1 MGLSCIRYNFGR
13 RINGKN
19 IKGNIAMSSVMYERM
34 RANPK
39 FQELVARRGRYA
51 WTLAA
56 IVLTMFYGF
65 VMVVAFNPASLGQ
78 PVSEGSMLTVG
89 VAVELFMFIFF
100 WVLTALYVRRANGEF
115 DSLTQEIVK
124 EAWKENK

>member
-1 MGLSCIRYNFGR
+1 
-13 RINGKN
+13 
-19 IKGNIAMSSVMYERM
+19 MYERM
-34 RANPK
+34 RVNPK
-39 FQELVARRGRYA
+39 FQELVTKRSRFA

-65 VMVVAFNPASLGQ
+65 VMMVAFNPASLGK

-89 VAVELFMFIFF
+89 VAAELFMFIFF
-100 WVLTALYVRRANGEF
+100 WSLTAVYVRRANTEF

-124 EAWKENK
+124 EAWKDNK

>member
-1 MGLSCIRYNFGR
+1 
-13 RINGKN
+13 
-19 IKGNIAMSSVMYERM
+19 MSSAMYERM

-39 FQELVARRGRYA
+39 FQELVSRRGRFA
-51 WTLAA
+51 WTLAF
-56 IVLTMFYGF
+56 IVLIMFYGF
-65 VMVVAFNPASLGQ
+65 VMVVAFNPTALGQ

-100 WVLTALYVRRANGEF
+100 WSLTAVYVKRANTEF
-115 DSLTQEIVK
+115 DALTQEIVK